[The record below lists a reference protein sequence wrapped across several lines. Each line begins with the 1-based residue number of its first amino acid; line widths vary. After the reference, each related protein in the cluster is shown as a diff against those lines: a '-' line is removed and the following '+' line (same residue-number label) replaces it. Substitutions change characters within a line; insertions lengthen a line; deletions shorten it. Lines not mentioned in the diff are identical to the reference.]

1 MYNAEKYG
9 YKFEVFNGYTFE
21 KGIIFKEYVEFLYN
35 LRLQYPKTN
44 PLNLI
49 AKILLNSL
57 YGRFGMSEIKIKYEI
72 FTKDEFSKISEAE
85 DKILDF
91 MIIEDYVLVG
101 LEIESNEDSHN
112 ISIAIASAITA
123 YSRIH
128 MTQFKNNPNIN
139 LYYTDTDSI
148 YTDSELDPYFIDEK
162 ILGKLK
168 LENICEE
175 AIFVAPK
182 VYCLKTENDL
192 IVKVKGL
199 KDTLTL
205 DMKEFNNLLNKNHK
219 IELHHNK

>member
-1 MYNAEKYG
+1 MNNAMKYGYTFEILSG
-9 YKFEVFNGYTFE
+9 YKFE
-21 KGIIFKEYVEFLYN
+21 KGITFKMYVEFLYS
-35 LRLQYPKTN
+35 LRKQYSKSH

-57 YGRFGMSEIKIKYEI
+57 YGRFGMGEIKIKYEI
-72 FTKDEFSKISEAE
+72 FTKDEFSKISE

-91 MIIEDYVLVG
+91 MVIEDHVLIG

-112 ISIAIASAITA
+112 ISIGIAAAITA

-128 MTQFKNNPNIN
+128 MSQFKNNPNIK
-139 LYYTDTDSI
+139 LFYTDTDSI

-175 AIFVAPK
+175 AIFLAPK

-192 IVKVKGL
+192 IIKVKGL
-199 KDTLTL
+199 KNTSTL
-205 DMKEFNNLLNKNHK
+205 DIQHFNDLLNKNHK